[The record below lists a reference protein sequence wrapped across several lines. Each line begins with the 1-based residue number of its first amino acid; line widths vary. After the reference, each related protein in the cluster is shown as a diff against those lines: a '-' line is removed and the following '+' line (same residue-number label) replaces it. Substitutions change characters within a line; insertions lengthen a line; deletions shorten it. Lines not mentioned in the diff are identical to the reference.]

1 VHPRPAP
8 ITKATGVT
16 VDDVA
21 KRLIDY
27 GFHAPTMS
35 FPVPGTLMIEPTESR
50 ASAELDRFCD
60 AMIAIRAEIDRV
72 AAGRVAREDNP
83 LRHHAPH
90 TAEDVRD
97 DWDRPYTGRRPP
109 TRCRGVGRR
118 KYWPPVAA
126 STALRRPQ
134 PGLLLPA
141 ALPAFD
147 ELSRDFGLDARGLS
161 PAITGTPYFVGMAI
175 GQLIFGVLADRFGR
189 RPIMMVGL
197 SVYALGALGA
207 ATANGLGMLLVGRFV
222 WGIGAAAPA
231 VLRMAIAR
239 DLYAG
244 ERMARV
250 VSLVT
255 AVFLIGPIVVPFIGE
270 WILLSGSWRAVF
282 AVAIALAAVAL
293 AWAFA
298 FGETLAPEHRQPLRV
313 APIRRAFA
321 AVVTTRVTLWAI
333 IAQAFFGAAFFI
345 WLGSAQPVIDRI
357 YGRSSQFTLLFGLSG
372 VGMAAA
378 LLVNK
383 PSDLTLWGAP
393 DGRPGRLGVRPG
405 GAGRPDGGDRLGWC
419 AAVVG
424 LVRPGRSSPTPCR

>member
-1 VHPRPAP
+1 MAFLAFVSVLMAF
-8 ITKATGVT
+8 G
-16 VDDVA
+16 
-21 KRLIDY
+21 ID
-27 GFHAPTMS
+27 
-35 FPVPGTLMIEPTESR
+35 
-50 ASAELDRFCD
+50 
-60 AMIAIRAEIDRV
+60 
-72 AAGRVAREDNP
+72 
-83 LRHHAPH
+83 
-90 TAEDVRD
+90 
-97 DWDRPYTGRRPP
+97 
-109 TRCRGVGRR
+109 
-118 KYWPPVAA
+118 
-126 STALRRPQ
+126 
-134 PGLLLPA
+134 A

-147 ELSRDFGLDARGLS
+147 ELRQDFGLDARGLS

-298 FGETLAPEHRQPLRV
+298 FGETLAPEHRQPLRIR
-313 APIRRAFA
+313 PITRAFA

-378 LLVNK
+378 LLVNN
-383 PSDLTLWGAP
+383 
-393 DGRPGRLGVRPG
+393 RLISRFGVRPMAVRAAWVFVLAGLAGLTVAIAWG
-405 GAGRPDGGDRLGWC
+405 GVPPLWAWFAWALVANAMSMIMTPMCAAIALGPMADQAGMASAVLGLGQLGVGALL
-419 AAVVG
+419 AAVVDARIGATVTPMLVGATAFGAAG
-424 LVRPGRSSPTPCR
+424 LGALLWSGRGS

>member
-1 VHPRPAP
+1 MAFLAFVSVLMAF
-8 ITKATGVT
+8 G
-16 VDDVA
+16 
-21 KRLIDY
+21 ID
-27 GFHAPTMS
+27 
-35 FPVPGTLMIEPTESR
+35 
-50 ASAELDRFCD
+50 
-60 AMIAIRAEIDRV
+60 
-72 AAGRVAREDNP
+72 
-83 LRHHAPH
+83 
-90 TAEDVRD
+90 
-97 DWDRPYTGRRPP
+97 
-109 TRCRGVGRR
+109 
-118 KYWPPVAA
+118 
-126 STALRRPQ
+126 
-134 PGLLLPA
+134 A

-207 ATANGLGMLLVGRFV
+207 ATANGLGMLLVGRFI
-222 WGIGAAAPA
+222 WGLGAAAPA

-270 WILLSGSWRAVF
+270 WILLTGSWRAVF

-378 LLVNK
+378 LLVNN
-383 PSDLTLWGAP
+383 
-393 DGRPGRLGVRPG
+393 RLISRFGVRPMAVRAAWVFVLAGLAGLTVAIAWG
-405 GAGRPDGGDRLGWC
+405 GVPPLWAWFAWALVANAMSMIMTPMCAAIALGPMADQAGMASAVLGLGQLGVGALL
-419 AAVVG
+419 AAVVDARIGATVTPMLVGATAFGAAG
-424 LVRPGRSSPTPCR
+424 LGALLWSGRGS

>member
-1 VHPRPAP
+1 MAFLAFVSVLMAF
-8 ITKATGVT
+8 G
-16 VDDVA
+16 
-21 KRLIDY
+21 ID
-27 GFHAPTMS
+27 
-35 FPVPGTLMIEPTESR
+35 
-50 ASAELDRFCD
+50 
-60 AMIAIRAEIDRV
+60 
-72 AAGRVAREDNP
+72 
-83 LRHHAPH
+83 
-90 TAEDVRD
+90 
-97 DWDRPYTGRRPP
+97 
-109 TRCRGVGRR
+109 
-118 KYWPPVAA
+118 
-126 STALRRPQ
+126 
-134 PGLLLPA
+134 A

-197 SVYALGALGA
+197 SIYALGAFGA
-207 ATANGLGMLLVGRFV
+207 ASAGGLEVLLAARFV
-222 WGIGAAAPA
+222 WGLGAAAPA

-255 AVFLIGPIVVPFIGE
+255 AVFLIGPIVVPFVGE

-378 LLVNK
+378 LLVNN
-383 PSDLTLWGAP
+383 
-393 DGRPGRLGVRPG
+393 RLISRFGVRPMAVRAAWVFVLAGLAGLTVAIAWG
-405 GAGRPDGGDRLGWC
+405 GVPPLWAWFAWALVANAMSMIMTPMCAAIALGPMADQAGMASAVLGLGQLGVGALL
-419 AAVVG
+419 AAVVDARIGATVTPMLVGATAFGAAG
-424 LVRPGRSSPTPCR
+424 LGALLWSGRGS